1 MMKVEI
7 VKLLVLSKSTGS
19 NGSKI
24 IDGDHG
30 SSGIAR
36 PGQIH
41 KIVQFARPADD
52 INEVHLLAYLVGI
65 SLSEATDK
73 CNQSRPAFL
82 LSKVMPMTYPA
93 DGFVFGVS
101 ADRTRIQHRK
111 IRLVRLIN
119 RNEPGSDKSTRDQ
132 FAVEFVH
139 LAAEGFE
146 VKCLYCR
153 WRHRWRRHSDCRHW
167 PAPQRQADNPRYG
180 FLCYILINL
189 GCRRPYP

>member
-1 MMKVEI
+1 MKVEI
-7 VKLLVLSKSTGS
+7 VKLLVLPESTGS
-19 NGSKI
+19 NGLEI

-30 SSGIAR
+30 SSGGAC
-36 PGQIH
+36 PDQIH
-41 KIVQFARPADD
+41 KIVQLPWPADD

-82 LSKVMPMTYPA
+82 LSKVMPMTCPA
-93 DGFVFGVS
+93 DGFVFGVP

-139 LAAEGFE
+139 LTAEGLE
-146 VKCLYCR
+146 VKCL
-153 WRHRWRRHSDCRHW
+153 
-167 PAPQRQADNPRYG
+167 
-180 FLCYILINL
+180 
-189 GCRRPYP
+189 